1 MKPIELRV
9 AGLHSYRQEQSIDF
23 TILGGSNLFG
33 VFGPTGAGKS
43 TILDAITL
51 ALFGRVGRASGGTQA
66 VINQQEP
73 EATVSFTFALGAGE
87 LQNVYRVER
96 RYRRSK
102 GAGATEFSVESR
114 VARLLKL
121 EGDDLSKAAVLA
133 EKERQVNQKVQQLL
147 GFTEDDFSRAVVLP
161 QGSFA
166 EFLKLKN
173 TERRECL
180 QRLFG
185 LDEYGDNLTMR
196 ARNELNRVYSQIQ
209 ACSHELNGIG
219 DASDEKVAEAEARL
233 VESEQ
238 TVQTTKAALSAAQQH
253 LIEVRAVAGI
263 AGKLREAHSRHMEL
277 ARHQPEFDR
286 KRERLD
292 AAQRFEGLREDIRQ
306 FQQAQQEAQI
316 AEETVAQAQSNFDEI
331 SLELQTAMAEFE
343 RALTALDRQKPALDH
358 RRVELTNARGLAEK
372 ANQLEVQL
380 NQLQPI
386 KAQLVENCE
395 QETRSLLNW
404 TSQADTIQQERR
416 TLLQELEQTRVT
428 LDQRTHLDQ
437 VKQAL
442 TALEQAERDY
452 EKAQHD
458 CQRRETELTK
468 TQTDVRAKQK
478 AHLLA
483 TEDLTLARTE
493 VAVAEAIPAL
503 SDQEFAEQARQLGD
517 LRSVISPLARLEQ
530 SLKEERREY
539 RETSSQLET
548 TRGQVLEAKAEV
560 DRAEGTVAAAQQ
572 ELEQLEHTLRQSQLE
587 NQASYL
593 AQTLTPGMACPV
605 CGSVE
610 HPNPAT
616 AVGAEQVARQE
627 QHIGT
632 LKKNLKKFEKAAEQ
646 ARNQV
651 VQKETEVKN
660 LDRKLE
666 EIKQRGEKSRHEIE
680 SLRQALPEDWRK
692 LTDSERAER
701 LNQELAAH
709 QLAETSRANR
719 KQAIEQSQ
727 RQMERTQAAIQK
739 TTTELG
745 VAREKEHAAQHEAD
759 QARLVMVEREGLLH
773 QAQQAF
779 DTTRGSLERT
789 RVATELKNL
798 ARRASRQE
806 ELEQRRTQLDQMLE
820 AVQKKLQA
828 AQQRKSDLES
838 EIAVYEGKL
847 AGVSQQLEHV
857 EQDLFKVTG
866 GQPLET
872 LLVQVTV
879 EIETL
884 VEAEK
889 QARRTRDAAQTA
901 AHQAE
906 IKLKTAESTHEK
918 TSTKQSQSAAHL
930 TAALRKY
937 GFSDIGAATAAQS
950 GESEREELRQSLE
963 QFETDQRKVSEEI
976 ERLTQELNGREP
988 DTTPLAE
995 AEAAVSTAEAES
1007 SRALAAFGAADR
1019 DVEVLKQK
1027 HIQWKYLTTE
1037 KLEKEKRHSLLS
1049 ELNSVLKGNAFVEFV
1064 AQERLVEMAR
1074 DASLRLGQITRQR
1087 YTLDVNHESEFVIRD
1102 NFSGGQRRPVSTL
1115 SGGET
1120 FLTSLALAL
1129 ALSSQIQLRGRF
1141 PLEFFF
1147 LDEGFGTLDPESLDL
1162 AFGSLESLGS
1172 QNLMVGL
1179 ISHVAELKERLP
1191 RCLIVSPAQA
1201 AGQGTQ
1207 LRIEFA

>member
-121 EGDDLSKAAVLA
+121 EGDDLSQAAVLA

-185 LDEYGDNLTMR
+185 LDEYGDNLTIR
-196 ARNELNRVYSQIQ
+196 ARNELNRVYGQIQ

-238 TVQTTKAALSAAQQH
+238 TVQTTKAALNAAQQH

-286 KRERLD
+286 QRERLD
-292 AAQRFEGLREDIRQ
+292 TAQRFEGLREDIRQ
-306 FQQAQQEAQI
+306 FQQAQQEAQR
-316 AEETVAQAQSNFDEI
+316 AEETVAQAQSTFDEI
-331 SLELQTAMAEFE
+331 SVELQRAIAELE
-343 RALTALDRQKPALDH
+343 RALAVLDEQQPALDH
-358 RRVELTNARGLAEK
+358 QRVELTNARGLAEK
-372 ANQLEVQL
+372 ARQLEAQF

-386 KAQLVENCE
+386 QAQLVESCE
-395 QETRSLLNW
+395 QETRSLSNW
-404 TSQADTIQQERR
+404 TSQTDTIQQERR

-428 LDQRTHLDQ
+428 LEQRTHLDE
-437 VKQAL
+437 VRNAL
-442 TALEQAERDY
+442 AVLEQAERDH
-452 EKAQHD
+452 EKARHD
-458 CQRRETELTK
+458 CQRRETELIK
-468 TQTDVRAKQK
+468 TQTDVQAKQK

-483 TEDLTLARTE
+483 TEGLTLARTE

-517 LRSVISPLARLEQ
+517 LRSVISPLAHLEK

-539 RETSSQLET
+539 RETSAELET
-548 TRGQVLEAKAEV
+548 ARGQVLSAKAEA
-560 DRAEGTVAAAQQ
+560 DQAEGTVAATQQ

-605 CGSVE
+605 CGSAE
-610 HPNPAT
+610 HPSPAT
-616 AVGAEQVARQE
+616 AVGAEQIARQE
-627 QHIGT
+627 QQIGT

-666 EIKQRGEKSRHEIE
+666 EIKRRGEKSRHEIE
-680 SLRQALPEDWRK
+680 ALRQVLPEDWRK
-692 LTDSERAER
+692 LTDSERTER
-701 LNQELAAH
+701 LNQDIAAH
-709 QLAETSRANR
+709 QLAETSRASR

-727 RQMERTQAAIQK
+727 HRMERAQTAIQK

-745 VAREKEHAAQHEAD
+745 VAEEKQHAAQHETD

-773 QAQQAF
+773 LAQQVF
-779 DTTRGSLERT
+779 DGIRGSLERAN
-789 RVATELKNL
+789 VSTELKNL
-798 ARRASRQE
+798 ARRATRQE
-806 ELEQRRTQLDQMLE
+806 ELEQRRTQLDQTLE

-828 AQQRKSDLES
+828 AQQRKFDLES
-838 EIAVYEGKL
+838 EIAVYKGKL

-872 LLVQVTV
+872 LLAQVIV

-889 QARRTRDAAQTA
+889 EARRKRDVAQVA

-918 TSTKQSQSAAHL
+918 TSTRQSQSAAHL
-930 TAALRKY
+930 TGALRKY
-937 GFSDIGAATAAQS
+937 GFPDIGAATAAQLS
-950 GESEREELRQSLE
+950 ESECEELRQSLE
-963 QFETDQRKVSEEI
+963 QFETDRRKVSEEI

-988 DTTPLAE
+988 DATPLAE
-995 AEAAVSTAEAES
+995 AEATFYTAEAES

-1019 DVEVLKQK
+1019 DLQDVKQK
-1027 HIQWKYLTTE
+1027 NIKWKYLTTE